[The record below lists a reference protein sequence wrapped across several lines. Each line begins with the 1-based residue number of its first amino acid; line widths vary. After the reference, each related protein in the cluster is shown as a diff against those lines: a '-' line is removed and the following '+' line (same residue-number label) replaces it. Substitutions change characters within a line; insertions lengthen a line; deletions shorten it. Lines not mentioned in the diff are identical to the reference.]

1 MFAEK
6 IEGTRLYKDVQREA
20 IQKMVL
26 NLLRWR
32 LNLELPAAM
41 VTQIEQLSA
50 EQLNSLAK
58 ALLDFVN
65 LADLQNW
72 LDENY
77 S

>member
-26 NLLRWR
+26 DQLRWR
-32 LNLELPAAM
+32 LNIELPAVMA
-41 VTQIEQLSA
+41 TQIEQLSA
-50 EQLNSLAK
+50 EQLRSLAK

-65 LADLQNW
+65 LTDLQTW
-72 LDENY
+72 LDENF